1 VKSIVGNDDLNRKLA
16 DHVMILDVMGKLRD
30 VNEIRPTYSPELK
43 KTFRNNS
50 SNLKNAI
57 GILKNATI

>member
-1 VKSIVGNDDLNRKLA
+1 MASRVKKNKVNFK
-16 DHVMILDVMGKLRD
+16 GKMVRD
-30 VNEIRPTYSPELK
+30 VNEIKPTYSPELK

>member
-1 VKSIVGNDDLNRKLA
+1 
-16 DHVMILDVMGKLRD
+16 MGRD

-50 SNLKNAI
+50 SNVKNAI
-57 GILKNATI
+57 GILKNTTI